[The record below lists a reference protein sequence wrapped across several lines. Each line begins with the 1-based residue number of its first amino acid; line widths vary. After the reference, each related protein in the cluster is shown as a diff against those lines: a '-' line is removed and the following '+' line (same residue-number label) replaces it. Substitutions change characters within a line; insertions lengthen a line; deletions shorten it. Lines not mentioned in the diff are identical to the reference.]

1 MFVELRQQN
10 NKKKT
15 LENLQVL
22 RQKGRIPTLE
32 TINTIKSF
40 LYANSSPRTI
50 WSGPSSC
57 CVSTQN
63 MEKVEQREPIIV
75 AKGPPGA
82 PKFR

>member
-1 MFVELRQQN
+1 MFVELQQQN
-10 NKKKT
+10 KP
-15 LENLQVL
+15 LENWQVL

-32 TINTIKSF
+32 MINTIKRF

-50 WSGPSSC
+50 WSGPSSRC
-57 CVSTQN
+57 ISTQN

-82 PKFR
+82 SKFR